1 MFRSLR
7 KIFSKALRYGITR
20 LLYYLIIFPSQYC
33 MPIKKKS
40 IVLIGK
46 YGSFSDN
53 VKYLFL
59 YIHNLDKK
67 DISVSY
73 IIKDRELCE
82 TLKSKGLPVLLHPTP
97 KSIMA
102 MIRSAVV
109 IVAGNISNFDYLCSS
124 RAYKVQLW
132 HGATIKKGGS
142 LRQKQVGN
150 YPWIYKLD
158 KTVGF
163 LKKWDLAASPSPFY
177 STNVFTKRFNPTD
190 IIESGFPRNDCL
202 FREVSS
208 QELIGSDVEIIQ
220 RAYSYKQQGYKIV
233 LYAPTFRDTGGDAM
247 ADGILNLR
255 DLSNFGQKNNII
267 FIFKMHYKAKTTKR
281 ISYLSHVWEYDRQCD
296 TYPMMSL
303 ADLLITDYSSI
314 YMDYVLLDR
323 PIIFFP
329 YDYEKY
335 VAKDRDISFDY
346 DWITPGPKCHNQSE
360 FLQTI
365 HEFLVE
371 GNDHFRSKR
380 REIADLGF
388 THKDGLASERI
399 FDFLQEKI

>member
-7 KIFSKALRYGITR
+7 KLFSKALRSGITM
-20 LLYYLIIFPSQYC
+20 LLYYLIIFPSQCC

-59 YIHNLDKK
+59 YIHNQGKK
-67 DISVSY
+67 DISVAY
-73 IIKDRELCE
+73 IVKDRSLYD
-82 TLKSKGLPVLLHPTP
+82 TLRAEGLPVLLHPSP
-97 KSIMA
+97 RSVLA
-102 MIRSAVV
+102 MIRSAIV
-109 IVAGNISNFDYLCSS
+109 IVAGNISNFDSLCSS

-132 HGATIKKGGS
+132 HGATMKKTGS
-142 LRQKQVGN
+142 LKKKQYGD
-150 YPWIYKLD
+150 YAWIYKAS
-158 KTVGF
+158 KAIGF
-163 LKKWDLAASPSPFY
+163 SKQWGLATSPSQFY
-177 STNVFTKRFNPTD
+177 SKNVFAERFKPID

-202 FREVSS
+202 FREISP
-208 QELIGSDVEIIQ
+208 QELIGSDIELIQ
-220 RAYSYKQQGYKIV
+220 RIQSYKEQGYRIV

-247 ADGILNLR
+247 ADGILNLK

-267 FIFKMHYKAKTTKR
+267 FIFKMHYKAKTTKN

-323 PIIFFP
+323 PIVFFP

-335 VAKDRDISFDY
+335 IKKDREITFDY
-346 DWITPGPKCHNQSE
+346 DWITPGPKCRNQSDLFHAIQE
-360 FLQTI
+360 CLIDGKDSFKSNRQ
-365 HEFLVE
+365 
-371 GNDHFRSKR
+371 
-380 REIADLGF
+380 EIADLGF
-388 THKDGLASERI
+388 TYKDGLASQRI
-399 FDFLQEKI
+399 FEFLQAKM